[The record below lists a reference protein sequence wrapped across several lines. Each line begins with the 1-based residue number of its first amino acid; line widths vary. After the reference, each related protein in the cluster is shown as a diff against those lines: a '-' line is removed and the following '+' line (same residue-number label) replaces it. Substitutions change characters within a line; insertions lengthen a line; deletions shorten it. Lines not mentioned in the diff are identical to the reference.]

1 LPSDGAA
8 ALDLDTQIEEVGLVS
23 RLAYSLPPGE
33 SSEHTLT
40 RWALIA
46 DPHVAGGEVEPS
58 NGHLPAENLKQAVE
72 QIQMS
77 AFEGVIVAGD
87 LALWE
92 GLPDDYAHFH
102 EIIRPLESSYP
113 TALTTGNH
121 DERKNMAAA
130 FCGGDVV
137 SAAPRKLI
145 VVIERPPIRW
155 IILDSLYRTDVVSG
169 LVGKA
174 QRNWLKKF
182 LSEADATP
190 TFILVHHPPDDG
202 DNGLLDG
209 DRLLRMLAP
218 RRQVKALVY
227 AHAHHYR
234 FEKIGDLHLMG
245 LPATGFPFVPA
256 NPVGWVE
263 AEIGRYRGK
272 FTLRTVASNNCG
284 DGRMTTLHWRYD

>member
-1 LPSDGAA
+1 LPSNGATP
-8 ALDLDTQIEEVGLVS
+8 LDLDVQIDEVGLVS
-23 RLAYSLPPGE
+23 RLTCSAPNGTGP
-33 SSEHTLT
+33 EHALT

-58 NGHLPAENLKQAVE
+58 NGHMPAENLREAVE
-72 QIQMS
+72 QIGAS
-77 AFEGVIVAGD
+77 PFDGVIVAGD

-92 GLPDDYAHFH
+92 GLPEDYAHFH
-102 EIIRPLESSYP
+102 DIIAPLESAYP

-121 DERKNMAAA
+121 DERKNMTAA
-130 FCGGDVV
+130 FCNGEVV
-137 SAAPRKLI
+137 NAAPRKLV
-145 VVIERPPIRW
+145 VVIECPPIRW

-182 LSEADATP
+182 LSETDDTP

-263 AEIGRYRGK
+263 AEMGRYKGN
-272 FTLRTVASNNCG
+272 FTLRTVASNRCG
-284 DGRMTTLHWRYD
+284 DGRTTTLRWRYD

>member
-1 LPSDGAA
+1 
-8 ALDLDTQIEEVGLVS
+8 LVS
-23 RLAYSLPPGE
+23 RLRFPGANGNAA
-33 SSEHTLT
+33 EHALT

-58 NGHLPAENLKQAVE
+58 NGHLPAENLKEAVE
-72 QIQMS
+72 QIAVS
-77 AFEGVIVAGD
+77 PFDGVIVAGD

-92 GLPDDYAHFH
+92 GLPADYANFH
-102 EIIRPLESSYP
+102 EIIRPLESDYP
-113 TALTTGNH
+113 TFLTTGNH
-121 DERKNMAAA
+121 DERTNMTVA
-130 FCGGDVV
+130 FCSAEVV
-137 SAAPRKLI
+137 KAAPRKLV

-169 LVGKA
+169 LVGRA

-218 RRQVKALVY
+218 CRQVKALIY
-227 AHAHHYR
+227 AHAQHYR
-234 FEKIGDLHLMG
+234 CEKIGDMHLMG

-272 FTLRTVASNNCG
+272 FTLRTVASNRCG
-284 DGRMTTLHWRYD
+284 DGRTTTLHWRYD